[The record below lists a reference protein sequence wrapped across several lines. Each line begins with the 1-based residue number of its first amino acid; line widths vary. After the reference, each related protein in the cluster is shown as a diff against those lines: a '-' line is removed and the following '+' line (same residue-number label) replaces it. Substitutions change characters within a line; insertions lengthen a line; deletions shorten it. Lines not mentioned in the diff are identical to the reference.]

1 MKIWMLI
8 WSYWPGP
15 QGGAERQCR
24 LVCPYLARRN
34 VSCTVITARLAYGSK
49 RIERDDE
56 TTIRRVGL
64 LIPLLNGLKDLM
76 GRMIRIPAFF
86 QIRQLSDRKMTDGQA
101 ATNGRLKVAFWLEL
115 PFVWL
120 ARLNFIVELVCWSYA
135 NRRSVDVIHAHEA
148 GWLGALAQLIGRICD
163 IPVVCKAATSPAFP
177 RIGWDVPFRLLLNR
191 SQRRSDII
199 VLNETAQTDLALE
212 GFPIGKSTVIANAVL
227 MPSRPAVPE
236 KSDTVLYVGN
246 FSQGAHL
253 KAFDVLFKAWALV
266 HRDNTAARLVV
277 AGGGNLTMW
286 QDFVRELDC
295 AVSVEFLGFVDNPGK
310 LYEHAGLF
318 VLPSRV
324 EGMSNALLEALSF
337 GLPVVASDIPANRA
351 VVNASGSALLV
362 EVGNER
368 ALADAI
374 LSLLADPARRAEMGR
389 LGRELVQ
396 QRHDVEQISNRL
408 LSLYQRKTAG
418 ATGCRR

>member
-1 MKIWMLI
+1 MKVWMLI

-24 LVCPYLARRN
+24 LVCPYLASRN

-49 RIERDDE
+49 RIERDRE
-56 TTIRRVGL
+56 VTIRRVGL
-64 LIPLLNGLKDLM
+64 LIPLLNDLKGLM
-76 GRMIRIPAFF
+76 SRIPAYF
-86 QIRQLSDRKMTDGQA
+86 QFRRLSDRKMTDSEA
-101 ATNGRLKVAFWLEL
+101 VNDDKLRVAFWLGL

-120 ARLNFIVELVCWSYA
+120 ARLNFIVGLVCWSYA
-135 NRRSVDVIHAHEA
+135 NRASVDVIHAHET

-163 IPVVCKAATSPAFP
+163 IPVVCKAATTPAFP
-177 RIGWDVPFRLLLNR
+177 KIGWDVPFRLLLSR
-191 SQRRSDII
+191 FQRLSDII
-199 VLNETAQTDLALE
+199 VLNERVQADLALE
-212 GFPIGKSTVIANAVL
+212 GFPVGKSTVVPNAVL
-227 MPSRPAVPE
+227 MPSRAAVPE

-266 HRDNTAARLVV
+266 HCDNPSAKLVV
-277 AGGGNLTMW
+277 AGGGNLTTW
-286 QDFVRELDC
+286 KNYVLELGC

-310 LYEHAGLF
+310 LYDQAGLF

-351 VVNASGSALLV
+351 VVDGSQSALLV

-374 LSLLADPARRAEMGR
+374 VSLLADPARRGEMGR

-396 QRHDVEQISNRL
+396 QHHDVEHISNLL
-408 LSLYQRKTAG
+408 LSLYQRMTV
-418 ATGCRR
+418 